1 MDLVF
6 LLFFIVGF
14 LFALFGGGGSVLTIP
29 IVMFFFDTSFNEATT
44 YSLVIIFFIALLSTI
59 DNLEK
64 KLISVKSLFLFGMS
78 SITGVFLGRK
88 YLFTYFPEDISIFL
102 FIGIMFLSAFL
113 IIQKNKKIL
122 FHISQ
127 KSIIAQGLFVGILT
141 SLLGI
146 GGGFL
151 IVPILIIFQNM
162 NIKQAVRSA
171 LFLMLLNSF
180 CAICVDFY
188 QIHYQLNLNI
198 LVPMILF
205 SIFGMLFGEW
215 MMKRL
220 NVQLLT
226 KMFSFLLIVMGFIFL
241 FNYL

>member
-6 LLFFIVGF
+6 LLFLIVGF

-29 IVMFFFDTSFNEATT
+29 ILMFFFDTSFNEATT
-44 YSLVIIFFIALLSTI
+44 YSLLVIFFISLLSTI
-59 DNLEK
+59 GNLEK
-64 KLISVKSLFLFGMS
+64 KIIPIKSLLAFGMS
-78 SITGVFLGRK
+78 SITGVFLGRR
-88 YLFTYFPEDISIFL
+88 YLFTYFPENISIFL

-113 IIQKNKKIL
+113 IIKKNKKII

-127 KSIIAQGLFVGILT
+127 KSILAQGLFVGILT

-180 CAICVDFY
+180 CAICVDFS

-215 MMKRL
+215 VMKSL

-226 KMFSFLLIVMGFIFL
+226 KIFSFLLIVMGFILL